1 LQATT
6 GLSVTRELNFSVD
19 QIIMA
24 WQKMALLA
32 VAGLLCMSA
41 LLTGA
46 EATESASS
54 SSLLNNTAD
63 PCGNFA
69 ASCDSISVTRS
80 ILAAKCKTKNGTP
93 VSTSLDLNPHIG
105 NDDGKLVAGG
115 QNYIET
121 CDPKGYGHE
130 SSKFLIFAQC
140 KKKNGNAIDTSY
152 NINKNVANIDGVLKW
167 QNCNQ
172 LLATI
177 VDEFA
182 AVEEEI
188 GLSGRKLLNQ

>member
-41 LLTGA
+41 FLNGA

-63 PCGNFA
+63 SVS
-69 ASCDSISVTRS
+69 AS
-80 ILAAKCKTKNGTP
+80 
-93 VSTSLDLNPHIG
+93 
-105 NDDGKLVAGG
+105 
-115 QNYIET
+115 
-121 CDPKGYGHE
+121 
-130 SSKFLIFAQC
+130 
-140 KKKNGNAIDTSY
+140 
-152 NINKNVANIDGVLKW
+152 
-167 QNCNQ
+167 
-172 LLATI
+172 
-177 VDEFA
+177 
-182 AVEEEI
+182 
-188 GLSGRKLLNQ
+188 